1 MGKLPI
7 EENKHKE
14 GEYLNI
20 VLLGKLMVMESIKKF
35 FHF

>member
-1 MGKLPI
+1 MRKLPI

-20 VLLGKLMVMESIKKF
+20 VLEKLVVMESVKKF
-35 FHF
+35 FQF